1 VLIYVILAWLFSSYV
16 QPIVVLAAVPFA
28 TIGMILGH
36 LVLGFDLTI
45 LSLIGFIALTGVV
58 VNDSLIFM
66 SFYNSARE
74 RGLSVFDACIA
85 TGRARIRAILLTTI
99 TTVLGLLPL
108 MLEQSFQARFLIP
121 MAITIACGLMSA
133 TFIIL
138 VILPCLLCILDD
150 IKRLLRY
157 AWTGGESSLQPEP
170 SRASIFGAASASGLS
185 RARLRDAD
193 TP

>member
-1 VLIYVILAWLFSSYV
+1 
-16 QPIVVLAAVPFA
+16 
-28 TIGMILGH
+28 MILGH

-66 SFYNSARE
+66 AFFNHARE
-74 RGLSVFDACIA
+74 RGLSVFDACMA
-85 TGRARIRAILLTTI
+85 TGKARVRAILLTTV

-138 VILPCLLCILDD
+138 IILPCLLIILDD
-150 IKRLLRY
+150 IKRLAAYL
-157 AWTGGESSLQPEP
+157 WTGGATSMTPEP
-170 SRASIFGAASASGLS
+170 TRVGPGSLAGELREPGAE
-185 RARLRDAD
+185 
-193 TP
+193 